1 MLCLVYAAFGILFGI
16 FLPPVAS
23 GQHGNETFFSNLA
36 LSVPVLLASIS
47 GMVAFL
53 SGLAGVIWKQ
63 ERSALVFLA
72 MFIGLFVLV
81 FWLGEVV
88 SPPDQSLPVSPT

>member
-1 MLCLVYAAFGILFGI
+1 MLRPVYAAFGTLFGI
-16 FLPPVAS
+16 FLLLVAS

-63 ERSALVFLA
+63 ERSALVSLA

-81 FWLGEVV
+81 F
-88 SPPDQSLPVSPT
+88 